1 MITLRGGPGADGS
14 LPPLKL
20 PSRPP
25 YNEVSRDLR
34 PRLTCMVCL
43 VAQAS
48 RLCKM
53 QAAHCQ
59 IRNASRRR
67 EKEKM
72 IISVGTKTPYA
83 TIFSDGK
90 REATCDTSLEKGG
103 SGSGFSPVDL
113 LEAAFACCLNIT
125 LRRYADQ
132 HQIPLSEAKVSV
144 SLNRDNPEQTV
155 FEYGVELQGDLTA
168 AQRQKLMEQAASCT
182 VRKTLSKQ
190 IAFRSSP

>member
-1 MITLRGGPGADGS
+1 
-14 LPPLKL
+14 
-20 PSRPP
+20 
-25 YNEVSRDLR
+25 
-34 PRLTCMVCL
+34 MVILFHWEC
-43 VAQAS
+43 S
-48 RLCKM
+48 
-53 QAAHCQ
+53 
-59 IRNASRRR
+59 
-67 EKEKM
+67 EKEKGEDKM
-72 IISVGTKTPYA
+72 IVSVSTKTPYA

-90 REATCDTSLEKGG
+90 REAACDTTLDKGG
-103 SGSGFSPVDL
+103 SGSGFSPLGL

-182 VRKTLSKQ
+182 VKKTLSKQ
-190 IAFRSSP
+190 ISFRSSP